1 MRRLA
6 ALVLAAASVFAG
18 SAAAAA
24 DPAALVDPLV
34 GTGGDA
40 GHTFPGAVVPFGM
53 VQFSPVSA
61 ARATPGGYRYDDPT
75 VRGFA
80 LTRLSGA
87 GCANLGSIPI
97 MPLRAAFHA
106 VPVPGRAVL
115 AYAGAGDA
123 GPVPGRALA
132 QVSRST

>member
-1 MRRLA
+1 MRLA
-6 ALVLAAASVFAG
+6 LGTL
-18 SAAAAA
+18 AAAAA
-24 DPAALVDPLV
+24 LGGAASASAASDPAALVDPLV

-61 ARATPGGYRYDDPT
+61 TTASPGGYRYDDLT

-87 GCANLGSIPI
+87 GCANAGSVPI
-97 MPLRAAFHA
+97 MPLGRPFRQHPAGLGARFTHA
-106 VPVPGRAVL
+106 RETAVPGRYRVKL
-115 AYAGAGDA
+115 
-123 GPVPGRALA
+123 
-132 QVSRST
+132 STGID